1 MGTENRP
8 PIDELLRQY
17 LQSDPG
23 GAIARLQVT
32 LERLHNRLT
41 EELASIRKV
50 LEEHADRIH
59 RLEHPSQRPPTMGD
73 LGKLVTST
81 GSWDTTAIDKV
92 IASREAAAALARQ
105 KAILNAGGK
114 VAIALLV
121 AVLLFAGGSFWRDLW
136 GPRPTSTTSITTI
149 APGAGG
155 K

>member
-1 MGTENRP
+1 MPDEKP
-8 PIDELLRQY
+8 SLDELLRHY
-17 LQSDPG
+17 LSSDPG
-23 GAIARLQVT
+23 GAMSRLQVT

-41 EELASIRKV
+41 EELASVRKV
-50 LEEHADRIH
+50 LEAHDDRIR

-92 IASREAAAALARQ
+92 IAQREAAAALSRQ

-114 VAIALLV
+114 VAIALV
-121 AVLLFAGGSFWRDLW
+121 IAILLFAGGSFWRDLW